1 MNNHLFLFG
10 HPEMAPTG
18 FQASLIARVQDDPRF
33 DVRILS
39 QEHGGIGF
47 NALEEQE
54 SIASAQSVILHFP
67 IYWYSMPAM
76 VKEWIDTVFTLGW
89 AFDQNGGLLTNH
101 SFVCSVSIGAKLES
115 YSSEGSNGHSLD
127 TYLLHVQRT
136 MSYAGM
142 NYLGLVA
149 TDQIQPDAV
158 ELSADRQFEAI
169 CQKLG
174 ISAKA

>member
-1 MNNHLFLFG
+1 MCKHLLLFG
-10 HPEMAPTG
+10 HPEMASTG
-18 FQASLIARVQDDPRF
+18 FQASLISRVQNDPRF
-33 DVRILS
+33 EVRILS
-39 QEHGGIGF
+39 QEHREIGF
-47 NALEEQE
+47 IALEEQQSIE
-54 SIASAQSVILHFP
+54 SAKSVILHFP
-67 IYWYSMPAM
+67 LFWYSMPAI

-89 AFDQNGGLLTNH
+89 AFDQNGGLLKKLP
-101 SFVCSVSIGAKLES
+101 FVCSVTTGAKLES
-115 YSSEGSNGHSLD
+115 YSSEGTNGHSLD